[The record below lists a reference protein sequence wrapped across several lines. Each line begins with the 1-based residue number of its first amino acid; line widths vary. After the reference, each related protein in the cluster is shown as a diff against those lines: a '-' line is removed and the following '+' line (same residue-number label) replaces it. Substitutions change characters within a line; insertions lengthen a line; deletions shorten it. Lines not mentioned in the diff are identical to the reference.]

1 MICRNNLS
9 SICFRIITTVTKG
22 DIDLYVSES
31 WATRPVL
38 QVVAGQN
45 TVVSYKYSSIGRYS
59 DKTVSLSGKEVEGLC
74 VDRRWCYLVVGVY
87 GAHGVRG
94 VAPSPSLALSRDA
107 RLRVSDGTED
117 YQGRGRGL
125 AAKESS
131 FSLLVTYDSTIVSL
145 ISGLPLDGYIDK
157 MEGQHCY

>member
-1 MICRNNLS
+1 M
-9 SICFRIITTVTKG
+9 KG

-31 WATRPVL
+31 WANRPVL
-38 QVVAGQN
+38 QVVAGEN
-45 TVVSYKYSSIGRYS
+45 KVVSYKYSSIGRYS
-59 DKTVSLSGKEVEGLC
+59 DKTVSLSGTEVEGLC

-94 VAPSPSLALSRDA
+94 IAPSPSMALSRGA
-107 RLRVSDGTED
+107 RPSVSDGIED

-145 ISGLPLDGYIDK
+145 ISGLPLDGYIGK
-157 MEGQHCY
+157 VEGQYNHYY